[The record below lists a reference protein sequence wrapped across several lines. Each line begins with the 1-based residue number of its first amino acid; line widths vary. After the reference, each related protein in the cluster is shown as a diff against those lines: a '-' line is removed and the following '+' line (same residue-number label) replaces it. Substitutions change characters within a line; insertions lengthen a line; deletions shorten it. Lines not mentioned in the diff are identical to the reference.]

1 MDNNSFFYNIEADSD
16 KINRLEKQNKLLQ
29 QELLKNNEESDRLI
43 ISLDKKI
50 SQKNDEYR
58 KVVQENEQ
66 LKIENKRLNNK
77 LKSASTQKNTKSY
90 NVFDSFFGL

>member
-77 LKSASTQKNTKSY
+77 LKSASIQKNT
-90 NVFDSFFGL
+90 